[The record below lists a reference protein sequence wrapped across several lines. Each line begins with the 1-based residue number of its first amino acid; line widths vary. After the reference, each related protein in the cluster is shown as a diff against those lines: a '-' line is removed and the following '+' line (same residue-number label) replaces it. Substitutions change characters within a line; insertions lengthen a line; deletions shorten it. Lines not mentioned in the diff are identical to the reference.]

1 MFNMDDLNGL
11 QLNNS
16 DFSMGDESF
25 WQDYLNNEPNNDPG
39 GADSLPDD
47 AARSEAGSRTV

>member
-1 MFNMDDLNGL
+1 MEDLNGL

-25 WQDYLNNEPNNDPG
+25 WQEYLDNEPNNVPG
-39 GADSLPDD
+39 GGISVPDD
-47 AARSEAGSRTV
+47 AARSETGSRTI